1 MIQGLNDRRP
11 GAGGAWSVQK
21 GSARCRGGGLSCSS
35 YGSVVRQSDCR
46 FPSCIIG
53 VADNLPLSGVNLCPL
68 DSSVCTRDVEA
79 VEHFKFCVCEI
90 ATII

>member
-1 MIQGLNDRRP
+1 MVHGVCRKGQPDV
-11 GAGGAWSVQK
+11 GGV
-21 GSARCRGGGLSCSS
+21 LSCSS

-46 FPSCIIG
+46 FPSCVIG

-79 VEHFKFCVCEI
+79 VEHFKFWVCEI